1 MGIAV
6 FDGCLGLKVL
16 VVAGSIGGV
25 DVMMVKIVELLED
38 KVNIGL
44 SRIVIRYKAPTN
56 AALQLIGQGSEA
68 EISCALAVI
77 VEQMA
82 KAESSDDKTFNIYT
96 MGMYVNASMKDVGDI
111 GVITPYKEQKCPIIR
126 NNLGEA
132 QKRNPVKGI
141 ADVGVATFDACKDRE
156 SEVMVNN
163 LTGID
168 VPKGRAGHMQDARR
182 LNVVLTRAEKA
193 MFVVMDFLAPAPP
206 SSGYK
211 EAKEQASKDE
221 GMEEE
226 EEKTTLMLKGE
237 TNWGKDEMTLR
248 LEDETNWRSDDEMY
262 S

>member
-96 MGMYVNASMKDVGDI
+96 MGMYVNASMKDGVEKGDTFWE
-111 GVITPYKEQKCPIIR
+111 GSMTTYWTCTKGLKRPSMGTSSRPSLQRTRTRSNGSFSRVPCQSW
-126 NNLGEA
+126 EA
-132 QKRNPVKGI
+132 
-141 ADVGVATFDACKDRE
+141 F
-156 SEVMVNN
+156 
-163 LTGID
+163 
-168 VPKGRAGHMQDARR
+168 
-182 LNVVLTRAEKA
+182 
-193 MFVVMDFLAPAPP
+193 
-206 SSGYK
+206 
-211 EAKEQASKDE
+211 
-221 GMEEE
+221 
-226 EEKTTLMLKGE
+226 
-237 TNWGKDEMTLR
+237 
-248 LEDETNWRSDDEMY
+248 
-262 S
+262 